1 VPADSSGIEK
11 IKKNDISMH
20 QSRAAIGKRYNKSK
34 AGRSDQREKRTH
46 STAHNIEKE
55 ETKHNG

>member
-1 VPADSSGIEK
+1 
-11 IKKNDISMH
+11 MH

-46 STAHNIEKE
+46 STAPNIEKE